1 LNPRALDPQIGG
13 IGACISG
20 KRASSSRP
28 YRERAFRDGQW
39 RPLGPDW
46 AQVGARTS
54 SMPSTVGLCSGPAL
68 RLAIG
73 HPRPPLTATMRADW

>member
-1 LNPRALDPQIGG
+1 MTRMRFDADQEKEWVELRGL
-13 IGACISG
+13 
-20 KRASSSRP
+20 
-28 YRERAFRDGQW
+28 E
-39 RPLGPDW
+39 PLT
-46 AQVGARTS
+46 A